1 MSEVM
6 LWFRNSLSLVFQVLK
21 DTKIDNN
28 GFSYLSFL
36 IFIAFVRIIIGLAN
50 YIRSVEYTEAQD
62 DRFLNLM
69 IQHDEYKDYNNWL
82 KRNRRK

>member
-50 YIRSVEYTEAQD
+50 YIRYVEYTEAQD